1 MSDDKTDS
9 LVPNADAVT
18 APTPSSASAPHT
30 HLPADG
36 PGLGPGAGTVNGPV
50 NEPGAAQP
58 PVLPTV
64 PIQGGPSVS
73 QDTGPVQVPTQVQTQ
88 VQTQVNVPALSV
100 PVLSVPVL
108 PQLVLQPVPVSVP
121 VPVLSVSVPGLL
133 LDTTIVDFSFNEFVD
148 GSGVRITNQK
158 GTNSE
163 GDSVTKTLL
172 DTLDASAN
180 LQITEDLSQVI
191 STYDGPN
198 GALVAEIRK
207 YASEIQCSKFQGN
220 GTIEDYSELFNA
232 AASIANESKQMQL
245 SIDIDGFN
253 EFANA
258 ADQLSSLFTGFILK
272 LQNVNIINDF
282 AFLTSILAALRKIVR
297 LSDTFGEFKEAIVA
311 TSLIEIPKSCHET
324 SMILDEVMDE
334 INCAVGMINHFVS
347 PVGVGPEGATL
358 DPKERI
364 VIDTAVKTIQQW
376 NILCEQG
383 VSIAMSSNV
392 DIQNIARVNSALKT
406 KTSSLNN
413 AVTVLTSKF
422 SAFHL

>member
-1 MSDDKTDS
+1 MP
-9 LVPNADAVT
+9 V
-18 APTPSSASAPHT
+18 
-30 HLPADG
+30 PADG
-36 PGLGPGAGTVNGPV
+36 PSNGTVDGTVDGTADGTVNGPV
-50 NEPGAAQP
+50 NEPVIGTTQPAAP
-58 PVLPTV
+58 
-64 PIQGGPSVS
+64 PSV
-73 QDTGPVQVPTQVQTQ
+73 TTQVQTQ
-88 VQTQVNVPALSV
+88 VDV
-100 PVLSVPVL
+100 PVLPVPVL
-108 PQLVLQPVPVSVP
+108 PQLVLQPVSVP
-121 VPVLSVSVPGLL
+121 ISVLSVPGLL
-133 LDTTIVDFSFNEFVD
+133 PVLVDTTIIDFSFNEFVD

-198 GALVAEIRK
+198 GELVAEIRK

-324 SMILDEVMDE
+324 SVILGEVMDE

-364 VIDTAVKTIQQW
+364 VIDTAVRTIQQW

-392 DIQNIARVNSALKT
+392 DIQNIARVNSALKV

>member
-1 MSDDKTDS
+1 MSNDS
-9 LVPNADAVT
+9 GNSLDTTLATPTPSPPSSPVAGSDAVT
-18 APTPSSASAPHT
+18 GPG
-30 HLPADG
+30 PAD
-36 PGLGPGAGTVNGPV
+36 
-50 NEPGAAQP
+50 AQS
-58 PVLPTV
+58 PVLPTLPV
-64 PIQGGPSVS
+64 QGGPSVP
-73 QDTGPVQVPTQVQTQ
+73 QDTGATTTQTQ
-88 VQTQVNVPALSV
+88 VVEPSLPVVPLAPTLPVAPLSTL
-100 PVLSVPVL
+100 LSEPI
-108 PQLVLQPVPVSVP
+108 
-121 VPVLSVSVPGLL
+121 LSI
-133 LDTTIVDFSFNEFVD
+133 DTRIVDFSFNEFVD

-198 GALVAEIRK
+198 GALLTEIRK
-207 YASEIQCSKFQGN
+207 YASEIQCAKFQGN

-253 EFANA
+253 DFANA

-324 SMILDEVMDE
+324 SVILDEVMDE

-347 PVGVGPEGATL
+347 PVGVGPEGSKL
-358 DPKERI
+358 DPEERI
-364 VIDTAVKTIQQW
+364 VIDTAVRTIQQW

-383 VSIAMSSNV
+383 VSIAMSNNV

-413 AVTVLTSKF
+413 AVTILTSKF

>member
-1 MSDDKTDS
+1 MSDDKPDS
-9 LVPNADAVT
+9 LDPETDT
-18 APTPSSASAPHT
+18 APTPSSAPSSPT
-30 HLPADG
+30 HVSVPVPLPVPVNG
-36 PGLGPGAGTVNGPV
+36 PVVNGTVNGPVDGTVNGPV
-50 NEPGAAQP
+50 NEPVTAPAPAQP
-58 PVLPTV
+58 PASV
-64 PIQGGPSVS
+64 PV
-73 QDTGPVQVPTQVQTQ
+73 PVT
-88 VQTQVNVPALSV
+88 TQVNVP
-100 PVLSVPVL
+100 VLQP
-108 PQLVLQPVPVSVP
+108 LVLQPVSVP
-121 VPVLSVSVPGLL
+121 VPVSVLSVPGLL
-133 LDTTIVDFSFNEFVD
+133 PVLVDTTIVDFSFNEFVD

-207 YASEIQCSKFQGN
+207 YASEIQCAKFQGN

-347 PVGVGPEGATL
+347 PVGVGPEGSKL
-358 DPKERI
+358 DPEERV
-364 VIDTAVKTIQQW
+364 VIDTAVRTIQQW

-392 DIQNIARVNSALKT
+392 DIQNIARVNSALKV

>member
-9 LVPNADAVT
+9 LDPNADAT
-18 APTPSSASAPHT
+18 PPPSPTPVPDI

-36 PGLGPGAGTVNGPV
+36 HGLGPDNGPI
-50 NEPGAAQP
+50 NEPSAAQP
-58 PVLPTV
+58 PVLPAV

-73 QDTGPVQVPTQVQTQ
+73 QDTGPAPPSVTTQVTTQ
-88 VQTQVNVPALSV
+88 VD
-100 PVLSVPVL
+100 VPVL
-108 PQLVLQPVPVSVP
+108 PPLVLQPVPVSVS
-121 VPVLSVSVPGLL
+121 VLSVPGLL
-133 LDTTIVDFSFNEFVD
+133 PVLVDTTIVDFSFNEFVD

-163 GDSVTKTLL
+163 GDTVTKTLL

-324 SMILDEVMDE
+324 SVILGEVMDE

-364 VIDTAVKTIQQW
+364 VIDTAVRTIQQW

-392 DIQNIARVNSALKT
+392 DIQNIARVNSALKV

>member
-1 MSDDKTDS
+1 MMNDHEDD
-9 LVPNADAVT
+9 
-18 APTPSSASAPHT
+18 
-30 HLPADG
+30 
-36 PGLGPGAGTVNGPV
+36 PV
-50 NEPGAAQP
+50 VP
-58 PVLPTV
+58 PVVVPPVVVPPVVLPVV
-64 PIQGGPSVS
+64 P
-73 QDTGPVQVPTQVQTQ
+73 
-88 VQTQVNVPALSV
+88 L
-100 PVLSVPVL
+100 VLSIPVDG
-108 PQLVLQPVPVSVP
+108 V
-121 VPVLSVSVPGLL
+121 
-133 LDTTIVDFSFNEFVD
+133 IVDFSFNELVD
-148 GSGVRITNQK
+148 GSGVRITNQQ
-158 GTNSE
+158 GTNAE
-163 GDSVTKTLL
+163 GDSVIKTLL
-172 DTLDASAN
+172 TTLDASAN
-180 LQITEDLSQVI
+180 LQISEDLSQVI

-198 GALVAEIRK
+198 GALVSEIRK
-207 YASEIQCSKFQGN
+207 YASEIKCSKFQGN
-220 GTIEDYSELFNA
+220 GTIEDYSELFTA

-282 AFLTSILAALRKIVR
+282 AFLNSILAALRKIVH

-324 SMILDEVMDE
+324 SVILDEVMGE

-392 DIQNIARVNSALKT
+392 DIQNIARVNSALKV
-406 KTSSLNN
+406 KTSSINN

>member
-1 MSDDKTDS
+1 MSNDS
-9 LVPNADAVT
+9 GNSLDPSLSSPPPSPISSPVTGPNAG
-18 APTPSSASAPHT
+18 PT
-30 HLPADG
+30 
-36 PGLGPGAGTVNGPV
+36 GA
-50 NEPGAAQP
+50 QS
-58 PVLPTV
+58 PVLPTLPV
-64 PIQGGPSVS
+64 QGGPSVP
-73 QDTGPVQVPTQVQTQ
+73 QNTGPTTTQTQ
-88 VQTQVNVPALSV
+88 LVAPSLPVVPALPVAPTLPVV
-100 PVLSVPVL
+100 PTLLSEPI
-108 PQLVLQPVPVSVP
+108 
-121 VPVLSVSVPGLL
+121 LSI
-133 LDTTIVDFSFNEFVD
+133 DTRIVDFSFNEFVD

-180 LQITEDLSQVI
+180 LQIAEDLSQVI

-198 GALVAEIRK
+198 GALLTEIRK
-207 YASEIQCSKFQGN
+207 YASEIQCAKFQGN

-282 AFLTSILAALRKIVR
+282 AFLNSILVALKKIVR

-324 SMILDEVMDE
+324 SVILDEVMDE

-347 PVGVGPEGATL
+347 PVGVGPEGSKL
-358 DPKERI
+358 DPEERI

-383 VSIAMSSNV
+383 VSIAMSNNV

-413 AVTVLTSKF
+413 AVSILTTKF

>member
-1 MSDDKTDS
+1 MNPLFSLGSMSNDS
-9 LVPNADAVT
+9 GNSLDPSLSSPPPSPTSSPVAGPDA
-18 APTPSSASAPHT
+18 
-30 HLPADG
+30 
-36 PGLGPGAGTVNGPV
+36 
-50 NEPGAAQP
+50 EPGTGPTNAQS
-58 PVLPTV
+58 PVLPTLPV
-64 PIQGGPSVS
+64 QGGPTLS
-73 QDTGPVQVPTQVQTQ
+73 QDTGATTTQTPVVEPSLPVVPLAPTLPV
-88 VQTQVNVPALSV
+88 VPLSTL
-100 PVLSVPVL
+100 LSEPI
-108 PQLVLQPVPVSVP
+108 
-121 VPVLSVSVPGLL
+121 LSI
-133 LDTTIVDFSFNEFVD
+133 DTRIVDFSFNEFVD

-180 LQITEDLSQVI
+180 LQITEDLSQVV

-198 GALVAEIRK
+198 GALLTEIRK
-207 YASEIQCSKFQGN
+207 YASEIQCAKFQGN

-232 AASIANESKQMQL
+232 AASIANESKKMQL

-282 AFLTSILAALRKIVR
+282 AFLNSILVALKKIVR

-324 SMILDEVMDE
+324 SVILDEVMDE

-347 PVGVGPEGATL
+347 PVGVGPEGSKL
-358 DPKERI
+358 DPEERI
-364 VIDTAVKTIQQW
+364 VIDTAVRTIQQW

-383 VSIAMSSNV
+383 VSIAMSNNV

-413 AVTVLTSKF
+413 AVSILTTKF

>member
-1 MSDDKTDS
+1 VNPLFSLGSMSNDS
-9 LVPNADAVT
+9 GNSLDPSLSPPPSPTSSPVAGPNAEPVA
-18 APTPSSASAPHT
+18 
-30 HLPADG
+30 G
-36 PGLGPGAGTVNGPV
+36 PNAGQTGA
-50 NEPGAAQP
+50 QS
-58 PVLPTV
+58 PVLPTLPV
-64 PIQGGPSVS
+64 QGGPTLS
-73 QDTGPVQVPTQVQTQ
+73 QDTGATTTQTQ
-88 VQTQVNVPALSV
+88 VVAPL
-100 PVLSVPVL
+100 LPVL
-108 PQLVLQPVPVSVP
+108 PSLPTLPVVP
-121 VPVLSVSVPGLL
+121 LSTLL
-133 LDTTIVDFSFNEFVD
+133 SEPILSIDTRIVDFSFNEFVD

-198 GALVAEIRK
+198 GALLTEIRK
-207 YASEIQCSKFQGN
+207 YASEIQCAKFQGN

-282 AFLTSILAALRKIVR
+282 AFLTSILVALKKIVR

-324 SMILDEVMDE
+324 SVILDEVMDE

-347 PVGVGPEGATL
+347 PVGVGPEGSKL
-358 DPKERI
+358 DPQERI

-413 AVTVLTSKF
+413 AVSILTTKF

>member
-1 MSDDKTDS
+1 MSNDS
-9 LVPNADAVT
+9 GNSLDPSLSSPPPSPTSSPVAGPNAG
-18 APTPSSASAPHT
+18 PT
-30 HLPADG
+30 
-36 PGLGPGAGTVNGPV
+36 GA
-50 NEPGAAQP
+50 QS
-58 PVLPTV
+58 PVLPTLPV
-64 PIQGGPSVS
+64 QGGPTLS
-73 QDTGPVQVPTQVQTQ
+73 QDTGATTTQTQ
-88 VQTQVNVPALSV
+88 VVAPL
-100 PVLSVPVL
+100 LPVL
-108 PQLVLQPVPVSVP
+108 PSLPTLPVVP
-121 VPVLSVSVPGLL
+121 LSTLL
-133 LDTTIVDFSFNEFVD
+133 SEPILSIDTRIVDFSFNEFVD

-198 GALVAEIRK
+198 GALLTEIRK
-207 YASEIQCSKFQGN
+207 YASEIQCAKFQGN

-324 SMILDEVMDE
+324 SVILGEVMDE

-347 PVGVGPEGATL
+347 PVGVGPEGSKL
-358 DPKERI
+358 DPQERI

-383 VSIAMSSNV
+383 VSIAMSNNV

-413 AVTVLTSKF
+413 AVSILTTKF

>member
-1 MSDDKTDS
+1 MSNDS
-9 LVPNADAVT
+9 GNSLDTTLATPTPSPPSSPVAGSDAVT
-18 APTPSSASAPHT
+18 GPDAIT
-30 HLPADG
+30 G
-36 PGLGPGAGTVNGPV
+36 PGPAN
-50 NEPGAAQP
+50 AQS
-58 PVLPTV
+58 PVLPTLPV
-64 PIQGGPSVS
+64 QGGPSVP
-73 QDTGPVQVPTQVQTQ
+73 QNTGTETQTPVVEPSLPSLPVAPTLPVVP
-88 VQTQVNVPALSV
+88 LSV
-100 PVLSVPVL
+100 QLLSEPL
-108 PQLVLQPVPVSVP
+108 
-121 VPVLSVSVPGLL
+121 LSI
-133 LDTTIVDFSFNEFVD
+133 DTRIVDFSFNEFVD

-158 GTNSE
+158 GKNEE
-163 GDSVTKTLL
+163 GDIVTKTLL

-180 LQITEDLSQVI
+180 LQISEDLSQIV

-207 YASEIQCSKFQGN
+207 YASEIQCAKFQGN

-253 EFANA
+253 DFANA

-347 PVGVGPEGATL
+347 PVGVGPEGSKL
-358 DPKERI
+358 DPNERI
-364 VIDTAVKTIQQW
+364 VIDTAVRTIQQW

-383 VSIAMSSNV
+383 VSIAMSNNV

>member
-1 MSDDKTDS
+1 MSNDEPDS
-9 LVPNADAVT
+9 LDPNAT
-18 APTPSSASAPHT
+18 TPTPSPPPSPTTAPDIRF
-30 HLPADG
+30 PATGLDNG
-36 PGLGPGAGTVNGPV
+36 PGNGPI
-50 NEPGAAQP
+50 NEPSATQP

-64 PIQGGPSVS
+64 PIQGGSPVS
-73 QDTGPVQVPTQVQTQ
+73 QNTGPAQVPVPAQ
-88 VQTQVNVPALSV
+88 VQTQVNVP
-100 PVLSVPVL
+100 VLPPLAVPVL
-108 PQLVLQPVPVSVP
+108 PPLVLQSVPVSIS
-121 VPVLSVSVPGLL
+121 VLSVPGLL
-133 LDTTIVDFSFNEFVD
+133 VDTTIIDFSFNEFVD

-163 GDSVTKTLL
+163 GDTVTKTLL

-324 SMILDEVMDE
+324 SVILGEVMDE

-347 PVGVGPEGATL
+347 PVGVGPEGSTL
-358 DPKERI
+358 DPQERI
-364 VIDTAVKTIQQW
+364 VIDTAVRTIQQW

-392 DIQNIARVNSALKT
+392 DIQNIARVNSALKV

>member
-1 MSDDKTDS
+1 MSNDEPDS
-9 LVPNADAVT
+9 LDPSADAT
-18 APTPSSASAPHT
+18 PTPSPPPS
-30 HLPADG
+30 PA
-36 PGLGPGAGTVNGPV
+36 AGT
-50 NEPGAAQP
+50 EPGSTTTQP

-64 PIQGGPSVS
+64 PIQGGSPVS
-73 QDTGPVQVPTQVQTQ
+73 QDTGPTQAQVD
-88 VQTQVNVPALSV
+88 VPVLPPLPV
-100 PVLSVPVL
+100 PVLPPLVLQSIPISVLSVPG
-108 PQLVLQPVPVSVP
+108 LV
-121 VPVLSVSVPGLL
+121 
-133 LDTTIVDFSFNEFVD
+133 DTTIVDFSFNEFVD

>member
-1 MSDDKTDS
+1 
-9 LVPNADAVT
+9 
-18 APTPSSASAPHT
+18 
-30 HLPADG
+30 
-36 PGLGPGAGTVNGPV
+36 
-50 NEPGAAQP
+50 
-58 PVLPTV
+58 
-64 PIQGGPSVS
+64 
-73 QDTGPVQVPTQVQTQ
+73 
-88 VQTQVNVPALSV
+88 
-100 PVLSVPVL
+100 
-108 PQLVLQPVPVSVP
+108 
-121 VPVLSVSVPGLL
+121 
-133 LDTTIVDFSFNEFVD
+133 
-148 GSGVRITNQK
+148 VRITNQK

-163 GDSVTKTLL
+163 GDIVTKTLL

-180 LQITEDLSQVI
+180 LQISEDLSQVV

-198 GALVAEIRK
+198 GALLTEIRK
-207 YASEIQCSKFQGN
+207 YASEIQCAKFQGN

-253 EFANA
+253 DFANA

-324 SMILDEVMDE
+324 SVILDEVMDE

-347 PVGVGPEGATL
+347 PVGVGPEGSKL
-358 DPKERI
+358 DPEERI

-383 VSIAMSSNV
+383 VSIAMSNNV

-413 AVTVLTSKF
+413 AVSILTTKF

>member
-1 MSDDKTDS
+1 MNPLFSLGSMSNDS
-9 LVPNADAVT
+9 GNSLDPSLS
-18 APTPSSASAPHT
+18 PPPSPPSSPVA
-30 HLPADG
+30 G
-36 PGLGPGAGTVNGPV
+36 PDA
-50 NEPGAAQP
+50 EPGTGPTNAQS
-58 PVLPTV
+58 PVLPTLPV
-64 PIQGGPSVS
+64 QGGPSVP
-73 QDTGPVQVPTQVQTQ
+73 QDTGATTTQTPVVEPSLPLAPTLPVVP
-88 VQTQVNVPALSV
+88 LSTL
-100 PVLSVPVL
+100 LSEPI
-108 PQLVLQPVPVSVP
+108 
-121 VPVLSVSVPGLL
+121 LSI
-133 LDTTIVDFSFNEFVD
+133 DTRIVDFSFNEFVD

-180 LQITEDLSQVI
+180 LQITEDLSQVV

-198 GALVAEIRK
+198 GALLTEIRK
-207 YASEIQCSKFQGN
+207 YASEIQCAKFQGN

-253 EFANA
+253 DFANA

-324 SMILDEVMDE
+324 SVILDEVMDE

-347 PVGVGPEGATL
+347 PVGVGPEGSKL
-358 DPKERI
+358 DPEERI
-364 VIDTAVKTIQQW
+364 VIDTAVRTIQQW

-383 VSIAMSSNV
+383 VSIAMSNNV

-413 AVTVLTSKF
+413 AVSILTTKF